1 MGKHLLSITTFI
13 LFSIVGIH
21 GQGVSINE
29 VMPCNISTQINTD
42 NYNFSGYIELFNG
55 GEKSVNLKGM
65 VLTHFKKKGNGDIE
79 LKWQWEI
86 DSDLIV
92 DELERYK
99 LILCFYLIYI

>member
-1 MGKHLLSITTFI
+1 MVRKFTATILKIALGIEILQKHFTMGKHLLTIITLI
-13 LFSIVGIH
+13 LFSIVGMQ

-65 VLTHFKKKGNGDIE
+65 VLTHFKKKGNG
-79 LKWQWEI
+79 
-86 DSDLIV
+86 
-92 DELERYK
+92 ELES
-99 LILCFYLIYI
+99 